1 MLKMTFISLLLCS
14 SFAKAYVGSV
24 SAATGEAGIATV
36 EASEN
41 PFGNPAGLG
50 FVKGYYFTAGFGA
63 QTKSSVGSSQE
74 LAVSLTDNMK
84 DTLVPTSFSYVQQNV
99 TPELGSAAL
108 RRDFRLSFGN
118 FIRPGFGFGLAI
130 VHDADQLETN
140 KYAQTNVQVGFL
152 VAPNSD
158 LGLAALL
165 ENVVP
170 TDKDIPESYRLKQT
184 TALGASWNFKRL
196 FRFRS
201 DVTSAPGNSFGK
213 PTFAAGMESYL
224 NRWMVIRLGF
234 QKNTELEAN
243 LFTGGVGFI
252 GPKFGFHY
260 AYQNSPQKEALTR
273 HSVDLAVPI
282 W

>member
-1 MLKMTFISLLLCS
+1 MCRFAFLFFLLFS

-41 PFGNPAGLG
+41 PFGNPAGLAY
-50 FVKGYYFTAGFGA
+50 VKGYYFTAGFGT
-63 QTKSSVGSSQE
+63 QTKSAVGNTQE

-84 DTLVPTSFSYVQQNV
+84 ETLVPTSFSYVQQNMN
-99 TPELGSAAL
+99 PELGSPTL

-118 FIRPGFGFGLAI
+118 FIRPGFSFGLAI
-130 VHDADQLETN
+130 VHDTDQLITD
-140 KYAQTNVQVGFL
+140 KYEQTNVQAGVL
-152 VAPNSD
+152 VAPSSD
-158 LGLAALL
+158 LGFGAVF
-165 ENVVP
+165 ENLIP
-170 TDKDIPESYRLKQT
+170 TNKDLPEVYRLKQT
-184 TALGASWNFKRL
+184 TSVGASWNYKRL

-201 DVTSAPGNSFGK
+201 DLISAPGNSFGK
-213 PTFAAGMESYL
+213 PTLAGGMESYL
-224 NRWMVIRLGF
+224 NRWLVMRLGF
-234 QKNTELEAN
+234 QRNAEQEAN